1 MKYIA
6 LVLTLLGLFLLTFKD
21 FIKFK
26 NYYLGRY
33 FNKVLGFSLVVFNLI
48 SLIVSA
54 TTSKEYFDII
64 FPIIIG
70 IVSYKIKEKE
80 FDYFLIK
87 DDYYESKGGE
97 KPIRNTVRGIVL
109 NEKNEVGFIH
119 IDFDD
124 PLFGYRDHYELPG
137 GGIEKGEDK
146 IEAVKREMEEEL
158 GYTVKD
164 IHYLTHCGIEYN
176 PFNRIDDAFVYVCRV
191 DEKTHTN
198 FQGIENEFIKGIEF
212 IPLKKII
219 DIYNNDKQDKVSK
232 MIYERDGRL
241 VKLFNSCK

>member
-6 LVLTLLGLFLLTFKD
+6 LALTLLGLLLLTFKD

-33 FNKVLGFSLVVFNLI
+33 FNKILGFCLVTFNLI
-48 SLIVSA
+48 ALLVST

-64 FPIIIG
+64 FSFIISI
-70 IVSYKIKEKE
+70 ISYKIKEKD
-80 FDYFLIK
+80 FNFFLIK
-87 DDYYESKGGE
+87 DDYYESKDGK

-109 NEKNEVGFIH
+109 NDKNEVGFIH

-137 GGIEKGEDK
+137 GGIEQDEDK
-146 IEAVKREMEEEL
+146 ISALKREMEEEL
-158 GYTVKD
+158 GYTIKN

-176 PFNRIDDAFVYVCRV
+176 PFNRIDEAYVYVCNI
-191 DEKTHTN
+191 DKKTQTN
-198 FQGIENEFIKGIEF
+198 FQGIEKDFIKEIKF
-212 IPLKKII
+212 IPLKEII
-219 DIYNNDKQDKVSK
+219 NIYKNNNQTKVAK

-241 VKLFNSCK
+241 INLFNDCR